1 MQTAGKS
8 AQQGSNWGKQGTN
21 CPGTFPME
29 TGGMEMSEQKQ
40 KLGFL
45 ARTAQTFDL
54 PADIVA
60 GLPRIELIGN
70 GQLQME
76 NHRGI
81 LSYREDEVVV
91 SGGKLL
97 VRIQGS
103 ELELQSMSAN
113 ALLVAGV
120 IRSVQLE

>member
-1 MQTAGKS
+1 
-8 AQQGSNWGKQGTN
+8 
-21 CPGTFPME
+21 
-29 TGGMEMSEQKQ
+29 MSEQKQ

-97 VRIQGS
+97 VRIVKGKSVMGTGQSDEKSAEIPRFSRDRLAKTGIVP
-103 ELELQSMSAN
+103 LEAHTMYQS
-113 ALLVAGV
+113 
-120 IRSVQLE
+120 R

>member
-1 MQTAGKS
+1 
-8 AQQGSNWGKQGTN
+8 
-21 CPGTFPME
+21 
-29 TGGMEMSEQKQ
+29 MSEQKQ

-70 GQLQME
+70 GQ

>member
-1 MQTAGKS
+1 
-8 AQQGSNWGKQGTN
+8 
-21 CPGTFPME
+21 ME

-40 KLGFL
+40 RLGFL

-120 IRSVQLE
+120 IRSVKLE

>member
-1 MQTAGKS
+1 MPWNLPDGNRGDGDVGAKTTTGIFSQNRADLRS
-8 AQQGSNWGKQGTN
+8 A
-21 CPGTFPME
+21 
-29 TGGMEMSEQKQ
+29 
-40 KLGFL
+40 
-45 ARTAQTFDL
+45 
-54 PADIVA
+54 ADIVA

-103 ELELQSMSAN
+103 GLELQSMSAN

>member
-1 MQTAGKS
+1 
-8 AQQGSNWGKQGTN
+8 
-21 CPGTFPME
+21 ME

-40 KLGFL
+40 RLGFL

-54 PADIVA
+54 PADI

>member
-1 MQTAGKS
+1 
-8 AQQGSNWGKQGTN
+8 
-21 CPGTFPME
+21 
-29 TGGMEMSEQKQ
+29 
-40 KLGFL
+40 
-45 ARTAQTFDL
+45 
-54 PADIVA
+54 
-60 GLPRIELIGN
+60 
-70 GQLQME
+70 ME

-103 ELELQSMSAN
+103 GLELQSMSAN

>member
-1 MQTAGKS
+1 
-8 AQQGSNWGKQGTN
+8 
-21 CPGTFPME
+21 ME

-76 NHRGI
+76 DHRGI

-97 VRIQGS
+97 VRIVKGKS
-103 ELELQSMSAN
+103 VMGVGGETGQSDEKSAEIPRFSRDRP
-113 ALLVAGV
+113 AKTGIVPLGAHTMYQS
-120 IRSVQLE
+120 R

>member
-1 MQTAGKS
+1 MPWNLPNGNRGNGDVRAKTEAGFFSQNS
-8 AQQGSNWGKQGTN
+8 ADLRSA
-21 CPGTFPME
+21 
-29 TGGMEMSEQKQ
+29 GGYC
-40 KLGFL
+40 G
-45 ARTAQTFDL
+45 
-54 PADIVA
+54 

>member
-1 MQTAGKS
+1 
-8 AQQGSNWGKQGTN
+8 
-21 CPGTFPME
+21 ME

-40 KLGFL
+40 KLVFL

-76 NHRGI
+76 NRRGI
-81 LSYREDEVVV
+81 LSYREDEMVV

-97 VRIQGS
+97 VRIVKGKS
-103 ELELQSMSAN
+103 VMGVGGETGQSDEKSAEIPRFSRDRP
-113 ALLVAGV
+113 AKTGIVPLGAHTMYQS
-120 IRSVQLE
+120 R